1 MQRQGFQPYTMAIDT
16 QTRPAAARAFVR
28 SLNILLKFAR
38 MYDFGH
44 PRTAKQFDTA
54 WIELHTALGSGSENE
69 AGLLLGVSGDQLLLD
84 GSPLDS
90 AAAERSF
97 ARMLSAAGIASIH
110 FSPKVTQGSLARF
123 VRGFP
128 TGSGTKPIQLAEQL
142 KAALQGDPDI
152 HVNEVCFVPA
162 DSAVARS
169 TVAAQI
175 AAHTLGMSSEKSD
188 ELFNDPQ
195 KLLQLIMAAEGTK
208 GSGDGPI
215 GRGKRGSGGS
225 GDGEGD
231 GYGNGDAGSGGG
243 GSGAGHGSGSQGGHG
258 DGSAGL
264 GGPGYYAGDGSEI
277 VRGGPSFEGGSNS
290 EHAGPQLSGP
300 VNPVRG
306 SVGGAGNASG
316 DGTWNIVGGEGGGA
330 PLPADVG
337 GFWFN
342 KDGATQSSTGGTGT
356 GLRVDG
362 GAGIGPG
369 VDGGAPVHSANFDSE
384 SRSSDFGTWNIVGG
398 TGQGAP
404 LDPDA
409 GGFWLNKDLSK
420 DSGSKRGG
428 TGEKSP
434 SGISVHGTGS
444 LGDGGETEGSGGN
457 IAGGQSE
464 NPRRG
469 GGSRNKS
476 GSSARVW
483 KAPGGRGGSEAGE
496 VTRWGNATAG
506 IRGSRSARAGGP
518 GSMAVETGLMTLQED
533 ELKGILQVLAQIAR
547 TSETSQDKLDPA
559 SFQSR
564 LSTLP
569 RRARFTVSQ
578 ALSALAAQA
587 PSDVADKPTLL
598 KLAEHIAVRFAL
610 ESYEN
615 GDIEVNAVRQVL
627 DEMSQ
632 ELDGLRKVL
641 GVYEEKMARHGI
653 EVQSHVDLLAQQF
666 WNQVGDEKKK
676 AVLESA
682 EAWCVPPGKI
692 REYVEGLV
700 QSGDT
705 EGAATILRNYSK
717 CITNKSP
724 EQRRQTAM
732 GLSELASLFAKFEE
746 RLLVETIRQVGVQLA
761 EERDSELQSLVGAA
775 FVRLSQEAAN
785 KRSYQAIQRSVELV
799 EYVESERPGL
809 GKNLRPR
816 IAIENRLPDFIEESL
831 KTGNVPSGL
840 MDLLRR
846 MPAAASDHIAG
857 RFSRSGFRDDCDLL
871 ISMMQVLGPEAL
883 QHLRDQLCKGGPAEA
898 IEVLGLLMRM
908 DAGIVEEVL
917 PARMSEWKR
926 STHDRIVRQIS
937 SSGAA
942 ERGHLLL
949 KLFDD
954 LDSLVRPL
962 AIDEIGMSGEQLSDM
977 RLLRIAEGDLPDGGT
992 EYLQL
997 KAIEALGRLRTA
1009 GAEAVLRKIA
1019 EARKAFR
1026 WASPSELRLVASQA
1040 MEKIDPEW
1048 VRNFIPRSGL
1058 SIAEFSIE
1066 PLDADP
1072 NSAAIRQRRYPRL
1085 RLEHA
1090 VSAMTTNLK
1099 ENWNLVIPEMT
1110 LSGGVAICEQSLHP
1124 GSVVGLKLNAGKKPV
1139 KAQTIVR
1146 DANTQ
1151 ARAFEVVDMDLEERA
1166 KLRKLLV
1173 QLGSAQKQSTP
1184 QERTRRTTRTI
1195 TSSQT

>member
-1 MQRQGFQPYTMAIDT
+1 MAIDT

-44 PRTAKQFDTA
+44 PRTSKQFETA
-54 WIELHTALGSGSENE
+54 WVELHTAIGSGSENE
-69 AGLLLGVSGDQLLLD
+69 SGLLLGVSGDQLLLD
-84 GSPLDS
+84 GTPLDS
-90 AAAERSF
+90 AAAEKSF

-128 TGSGTKPIQLAEQL
+128 TGTGAKPIQLAEQL

-169 TVAAQI
+169 TVAAQL
-175 AAHTLGMSSEKSD
+175 AAHTFGLDSSKSD

-195 KLLQLIMAAEGTK
+195 KLLQLIIAAEGTK
-208 GSGDGPI
+208 GPGDGENT
-215 GRGKRGSGGS
+215 GRLGKRGSAGS
-225 GDGEGD
+225 GDGDGD
-231 GYGNGDAGSGGG
+231 GDAGSGGDG
-243 GSGAGHGSGSQGGHG
+243 SGEGSNGPGHGDYGDGNSGSGAGYYGGDASGVVRGVQSG
-258 DGSAGL
+258 DGDSNAG
-264 GGPGYYAGDGSEI
+264 GNGPY
-277 VRGGPSFEGGSNS
+277 V
-290 EHAGPQLSGP
+290 SGP
-300 VNPVRG
+300 VSAVRG
-306 SVGGAGNASG
+306 SGEQVANSA
-316 DGTWNIVGGEGGGA
+316 DAGTWNIVGGEGAGT
-330 PLPADVG
+330 PLSPDAA

-342 KDGATQSSTGGTGT
+342 KDGAKQSSTDGTGT
-356 GLRVDG
+356 GARVDG
-362 GAGIGPG
+362 S
-369 VDGGAPVHSANFDSE
+369 VSVHGLNFE
-384 SRSSDFGTWNIVGG
+384 NVSRSSDFGTWNIVGTSG
-398 TGQGAP
+398 EGAP
-404 LDPDA
+404 LDADA
-409 GGFWLNKDLSK
+409 GGFWLNKDLAKESSSK
-420 DSGSKRGG
+420 KPGPGGSSP
-428 TGEKSP
+428 TGV
-434 SGISVHGTGS
+434 SVHGGGG
-444 LGDGGETEGSGGN
+444 LGNSGGVEGSGGN
-457 IAGGQSE
+457 AGAGQKE
-464 NPRRG
+464 NTRRG
-469 GGSRNKS
+469 GGARNKS
-476 GSSARVW
+476 GSSAHVW
-483 KAPGGRGGSEAGE
+483 KAPGAGGSESNELG
-496 VTRWGNATAG
+496 RWGNATAE
-506 IRGSRSARAGGP
+506 IRGSRSARGGP

-547 TSETSQDKLDPA
+547 TTEDSKDKLDPA

-587 PSDVADKPTLL
+587 PSETADKPTLL

-627 DEMSQ
+627 DEMSL
-632 ELDGLRKVL
+632 ELDGLRKIL

-682 EAWCVPPGKI
+682 EAWCVPPAKV
-692 REYVEGLV
+692 REYIEKLV
-700 QSGDT
+700 QKG
-705 EGAATILRNYSK
+705 ERAAAIAALSNYAK
-717 CITNKSP
+717 CVTNKSP

-732 GLSELASLFAKFEE
+732 GLAELANLYAKIDE
-746 RLLVETIRQVGVQLA
+746 RLLVDTIRQVGVQLA
-761 EERDSELQSLVGAA
+761 EERDSELQSLMSAA
-775 FVRLSQEAAN
+775 FVRLSQEASN
-785 KRSYQAIQRSVELV
+785 KRSYQAIQRSVELL

-816 IAIENRLPDFIEESL
+816 IAVENRLPDFIEEAL
-831 KTGNVPSGL
+831 RTGNVPSGL
-840 MDLLRR
+840 TDLLRR
-846 MPAAASDHIAG
+846 MPVAASDHLAG

-871 ISMMQVLGPEAL
+871 ISMMQVLGPEGL
-883 QHLRDQLCKGGPAEA
+883 QHLREQLSKGGPAEA
-898 IEVLGLLMRM
+898 IDSIGLLMRM
-908 DAGIVEEVL
+908 DANIVEEVL
-917 PARMSEWKR
+917 PGRMSEWKR

-942 ERGHLLL
+942 DRGRLLL
-949 KLFDD
+949 RLFDE
-954 LDSLVRPL
+954 LDVLVRPL
-962 AIDEIGMSGEQLSDM
+962 ALDEVGMSGEQLSDM
-977 RLLRIAEGDLPDGGT
+977 RLLRLAEGDLPDGGT

-997 KAIEALGRLRTA
+997 KAIEALGRLRTS
-1009 GAEAVLRKIA
+1009 GAESVLRKIA

-1026 WASPSELRLVASQA
+1026 WANANELRLVASQA

-1048 VRNFIPRSGL
+1048 VRQFIPKSGL
-1058 SIAEFSIE
+1058 SIAELSIE

-1072 NSAAIRQRRYPRL
+1072 NSPAIRQRRYPRL

-1099 ENWNLVIPEMT
+1099 ENWKLDIPEMT

-1124 GSVVGLKLNAGKKPV
+1124 GSVVGMKLNAGKKPV

-1173 QLGSAQKQSTP
+1173 QLGSVQKQSTP
-1184 QERTRRTTRTI
+1184 QERTRRSTRTI
-1195 TSSQT
+1195 TSVNQS

>member
-1 MQRQGFQPYTMAIDT
+1 MAIDT

-44 PRTAKQFDTA
+44 PRTSKQFETA
-54 WIELHTALGSGSENE
+54 WVELHTAIGSGSENE
-69 AGLLLGVSGDQLLLD
+69 SGLLLGVSGDQLLLD
-84 GSPLDS
+84 GTPLDS
-90 AAAERSF
+90 AAAEKSF

-128 TGSGTKPIQLAEQL
+128 TGTGAKPIQLAEQL

-169 TVAAQI
+169 TVAAQL
-175 AAHTLGMSSEKSD
+175 AAHTFGLDSSKSD

-195 KLLQLIMAAEGTK
+195 KLLQLIIAAEGTK
-208 GSGDGPI
+208 GAGDGENT
-215 GRGKRGSGGS
+215 GRLGKRGSAGS
-225 GDGEGD
+225 GDGDGD
-231 GYGNGDAGSGGG
+231 GHAGSGGDG
-243 GSGAGHGSGSQGGHG
+243 SGEGSNGPGHGDYGDGNSGSGAGYYGGDASGVVRGVQSG
-258 DGSAGL
+258 DGDSNAG
-264 GGPGYYAGDGSEI
+264 GNGPY
-277 VRGGPSFEGGSNS
+277 V
-290 EHAGPQLSGP
+290 SGP
-300 VNPVRG
+300 VSAVRG
-306 SVGGAGNASG
+306 SGEQVANSA
-316 DGTWNIVGGEGGGA
+316 DAGTWNIVGGEGAGTPLA
-330 PLPADVG
+330 PDAA

-342 KDGATQSSTGGTGT
+342 KDGAKQSSTDGTGT
-356 GLRVDG
+356 ARVDG
-362 GAGIGPG
+362 S
-369 VDGGAPVHSANFDSE
+369 VSVHGLNFE
-384 SRSSDFGTWNIVGG
+384 NVSRSSDFGTWNIVGTSG
-398 TGQGAP
+398 EGAP
-404 LDPDA
+404 LDADA
-409 GGFWLNKDLSK
+409 GGFWLNKDLAKESSSK
-420 DSGSKRGG
+420 KTGPGGSSP
-428 TGEKSP
+428 TGV
-434 SGISVHGTGS
+434 SVHGGGG
-444 LGDGGETEGSGGN
+444 LGNSGGVEGSGGN
-457 IAGGQSE
+457 AGAGQKE
-464 NPRRG
+464 NTRRG
-469 GGSRNKS
+469 GGARNKS
-476 GSSARVW
+476 GSSAHVW
-483 KAPGGRGGSEAGE
+483 KAPGAGGSESNELG
-496 VTRWGNATAG
+496 RWGNATAE
-506 IRGSRSARAGGP
+506 IRGSRSARGGP

-547 TSETSQDKLDPA
+547 TTEDSKDKLDPA

-587 PSDVADKPTLL
+587 PSETADKPTLL

-627 DEMSQ
+627 DEMSL
-632 ELDGLRKVL
+632 ELDGLRKIL

-682 EAWCVPPGKI
+682 EAWCVPPAKV
-692 REYVEGLV
+692 REYIEKLV
-700 QSGDT
+700 QKG
-705 EGAATILRNYSK
+705 ERAAAIAALSNYAK
-717 CITNKSP
+717 CVTNKSP

-732 GLSELASLFAKFEE
+732 GLAELANLYAKIDE
-746 RLLVETIRQVGVQLA
+746 RLLVDTIRQVGVQLA
-761 EERDSELQSLVGAA
+761 EERDSELQSLMSAA
-775 FVRLSQEAAN
+775 FVRLSQEASN
-785 KRSYQAIQRSVELV
+785 KRSYQAIQRSVELL

-816 IAIENRLPDFIEESL
+816 IAVENRLPDFIEEAL
-831 KTGNVPSGL
+831 RTGNVPSGL
-840 MDLLRR
+840 TDLLRR
-846 MPAAASDHIAG
+846 MPVAASDHLAG

-871 ISMMQVLGPEAL
+871 ISMMQVLGPEGL
-883 QHLRDQLCKGGPAEA
+883 QHLREQLSKGGPAEA
-898 IEVLGLLMRM
+898 IDSIGLLMRM
-908 DAGIVEEVL
+908 DANIVEEVL
-917 PARMSEWKR
+917 PGRMSEWKR

-942 ERGHLLL
+942 DRGRLLL
-949 KLFDD
+949 RLFDE
-954 LDSLVRPL
+954 LDVLVRPL
-962 AIDEIGMSGEQLSDM
+962 ALDEVGMSGEQLSDM
-977 RLLRIAEGDLPDGGT
+977 RLLRLAEGDLPDGGT

-997 KAIEALGRLRTA
+997 KAIEALGRLRTS
-1009 GAEAVLRKIA
+1009 GAESVLRKIA

-1026 WASPSELRLVASQA
+1026 WANANELRLVASQA

-1048 VRNFIPRSGL
+1048 VRQFIPKSGL
-1058 SIAEFSIE
+1058 SIAELSIE

-1072 NSAAIRQRRYPRL
+1072 NSPAIRQRRYPRL

-1099 ENWNLVIPEMT
+1099 ENWKLDIPEMT

-1124 GSVVGLKLNAGKKPV
+1124 GSVVGMKLNAGKKPV

-1173 QLGSAQKQSTP
+1173 QLGSVQKQSTP
-1184 QERTRRTTRTI
+1184 QERTRRSTRTI
-1195 TSSQT
+1195 TSVNQS

>member
-1 MQRQGFQPYTMAIDT
+1 MAIDT

-208 GSGDGPI
+208 GSGDGPNI
-215 GRGKRGSGGS
+215 GRGKHGSG
-225 GDGEGD
+225 GDGEGESD
-231 GYGNGDAGSGGG
+231 
-243 GSGAGHGSGSQGGHG
+243 GHGSGN
-258 DGSAGL
+258 AGP

-277 VRGGPSFEGGSNS
+277 VRGGSLFDGASNS
-290 EHAGPQLSGP
+290 ENAGTQVSGP
-300 VNPVRG
+300 VSPVRG

-316 DGTWNIVGGEGGGA
+316 VGTWNIVGGEGAGTPLA
-330 PLPADVG
+330 PDVG

-342 KDGATQSSTGGTGT
+342 KDGATQSSTGGAGT
-356 GLRVDG
+356 GVR
-362 GAGIGPG
+362 
-369 VDGGAPVHSANFDSE
+369 VDGGAPVHAVNFDSE

-398 TGQGAP
+398 TGEGAP

-420 DSGSKRGG
+420 DAGSKRHGS
-428 TGEKSP
+428 GEKSP

-444 LGDGGETEGSGGN
+444 LGDAGAVEGSGGN
-457 IAGGQSE
+457 IPGGQSE

-469 GGSRNKS
+469 GGTRNKS

-483 KAPGGRGGSEAGE
+483 NAPGGGGRSETAE
-496 VTRWGNATAG
+496 VSRWGNATAG
-506 IRGSRSARAGGP
+506 IRGSRAARGGGP
-518 GSMAVETGLMTLQED
+518 GSLAVETGLMTLRED

-547 TSETSQDKLDPA
+547 TSETSKDKLDPA

-627 DEMSQ
+627 DEMSL
-632 ELDGLRKVL
+632 ELDGLRKIL

-705 EGAATILRNYSK
+705 EAAATILRNYAK

-732 GLSELASLFAKFEE
+732 GLSELANLYATIEE

-831 KTGNVPSGL
+831 KTANVPSGL

-846 MPAAASDHIAG
+846 MPAAAADHLAG

-871 ISMMQVLGPEAL
+871 ISMMQVLGPEGL

-898 IEVLGLLMRM
+898 IDVLGLLMRM
-908 DAGIVEEVL
+908 DASIVEEVL
-917 PARMSEWKR
+917 PARMCEWKR

-949 KLFDD
+949 KLFDG

-977 RLLRIAEGDLPDGGT
+977 RLLRIAEGDLPNGGT

-1019 EARKAFR
+1019 EARRAFR
-1026 WASPSELRLVASQA
+1026 WASPNELRLVASQA

-1066 PLDADP
+1066 PLDSDP
-1072 NSAAIRQRRYPRL
+1072 NSPAIRQRRYPRL

-1124 GSVVGLKLNAGKKPV
+1124 GSVVGMKFNVGKKPV

-1173 QLGSAQKQSTP
+1173 QLGSVQKQSTP

-1195 TSSQT
+1195 TSSQS

>member
-1 MQRQGFQPYTMAIDT
+1 MAIDT

-44 PRTAKQFDTA
+44 PRTSKQFETA
-54 WIELHTALGSGSENE
+54 WVELHTAIGSGSENE
-69 AGLLLGVSGDQLLLD
+69 SGLLLGVSGDQLLLD
-84 GSPLDS
+84 GTPLDS
-90 AAAERSF
+90 AAAEKSF

-128 TGSGTKPIQLAEQL
+128 TGTGAKPIQLAEQL

-169 TVAAQI
+169 TVAAQL
-175 AAHTLGMSSEKSD
+175 AAHTFGLDSSKSD

-195 KLLQLIMAAEGTK
+195 KLLQLIIAAEGTK
-208 GSGDGPI
+208 GPGDGENT
-215 GRGKRGSGGS
+215 GRLGKRGSAGS
-225 GDGEGD
+225 GDGDGD
-231 GYGNGDAGSGGG
+231 GHAGSGGDG
-243 GSGAGHGSGSQGGHG
+243 SGEGSNGPGHGDYGDGNSGSGAGYYGGDASGVVRGVQSG
-258 DGSAGL
+258 DGDSNAG
-264 GGPGYYAGDGSEI
+264 GNGPY
-277 VRGGPSFEGGSNS
+277 V
-290 EHAGPQLSGP
+290 SGP
-300 VNPVRG
+300 VSAVRG
-306 SVGGAGNASG
+306 SGEQVANSA
-316 DGTWNIVGGEGGGA
+316 DAGTWNIVGGEGAGT
-330 PLPADVG
+330 PLSPDAA

-342 KDGATQSSTGGTGT
+342 KDGAKQSSTDGTGT
-356 GLRVDG
+356 GARVDG
-362 GAGIGPG
+362 S
-369 VDGGAPVHSANFDSE
+369 VSVHGLNFE
-384 SRSSDFGTWNIVGG
+384 NVSRSSDFGTWNIVGTSG
-398 TGQGAP
+398 EGAP
-404 LDPDA
+404 LDADA
-409 GGFWLNKDLSK
+409 GGFWLNKDLAKESSSK
-420 DSGSKRGG
+420 KTGPGGSSP
-428 TGEKSP
+428 TGV
-434 SGISVHGTGS
+434 SVHGGGG
-444 LGDGGETEGSGGN
+444 LGNSGGVEGSGGN
-457 IAGGQSE
+457 AGAGQKE
-464 NPRRG
+464 NTRRG
-469 GGSRNKS
+469 GGARNKS
-476 GSSARVW
+476 GSSAHVW
-483 KAPGGRGGSEAGE
+483 KAPGAGGSESNELG
-496 VTRWGNATAG
+496 RWGNATAE
-506 IRGSRSARAGGP
+506 IRGSRSARGGP

-547 TSETSQDKLDPA
+547 TTEDSKDKLDPA

-587 PSDVADKPTLL
+587 PSETADKPTLL

-627 DEMSQ
+627 DEMSL
-632 ELDGLRKVL
+632 ELDGLRKIL

-682 EAWCVPPGKI
+682 EAWCVPPAKV
-692 REYVEGLV
+692 REYIEKLV
-700 QSGDT
+700 QKG
-705 EGAATILRNYSK
+705 ERAAAIAALSNYAK
-717 CITNKSP
+717 CVTNKSP

-732 GLSELASLFAKFEE
+732 GLAELANLYAKIDE
-746 RLLVETIRQVGVQLA
+746 RLLVDTIRQVGVQLA
-761 EERDSELQSLVGAA
+761 EERDSELQSLMSAA
-775 FVRLSQEAAN
+775 FVRLSQEASN
-785 KRSYQAIQRSVELV
+785 KRSYQAIQRSVELL

-816 IAIENRLPDFIEESL
+816 IAVENRLPDFIEEAL
-831 KTGNVPSGL
+831 RTGNVPSGL
-840 MDLLRR
+840 TDLLRR
-846 MPAAASDHIAG
+846 MPVAASDHLAG

-871 ISMMQVLGPEAL
+871 ISMMQVLGPEGL
-883 QHLRDQLCKGGPAEA
+883 QHLREQLSKGGPAEA
-898 IEVLGLLMRM
+898 IDSIGLLMRM
-908 DAGIVEEVL
+908 DANIVEEVL
-917 PARMSEWKR
+917 PGRMSEWKR

-942 ERGHLLL
+942 DRGRLLL
-949 KLFDD
+949 RLFDE
-954 LDSLVRPL
+954 LDVLVRPL
-962 AIDEIGMSGEQLSDM
+962 ALDEVGMSGEQLSDM
-977 RLLRIAEGDLPDGGT
+977 RLLRLAEGDLPDGGT

-997 KAIEALGRLRTA
+997 KAIEALGRLRTS
-1009 GAEAVLRKIA
+1009 GAESVLRKIA

-1026 WASPSELRLVASQA
+1026 WANANELRLVASQA

-1048 VRNFIPRSGL
+1048 VRQFIPKSGL
-1058 SIAEFSIE
+1058 SIAELSIE

-1072 NSAAIRQRRYPRL
+1072 NSPAIRQRRYPRL

-1099 ENWNLVIPEMT
+1099 ENWKLDIPEMT

-1124 GSVVGLKLNAGKKPV
+1124 GSVVGMKLNAGKKPV

-1173 QLGSAQKQSTP
+1173 QLGSVQKQSTP
-1184 QERTRRTTRTI
+1184 QERTRRSTRTI
-1195 TSSQT
+1195 TSVNQS

>member
-1 MQRQGFQPYTMAIDT
+1 MAIDT

-44 PRTAKQFDTA
+44 PRTSKQFDTA
-54 WIELHTALGSGSENE
+54 WVELHTAIGSGSENE
-69 AGLLLGVSGDQLLLD
+69 SGLLLGVSGDQLLLD
-84 GSPLDS
+84 GTPLDS
-90 AAAERSF
+90 AAAEKSF

-128 TGSGTKPIQLAEQL
+128 TGTGAKPIQLAEQL

-169 TVAAQI
+169 TVAAQL
-175 AAHTLGMSSEKSD
+175 AAHTFGLDSGKSD

-195 KLLQLIMAAEGTK
+195 KLLQLIIAAEGTK
-208 GSGDGPI
+208 GAGDGENTGRLGKRGSAGSGDGHA
-215 GRGKRGSGGS
+215 GSGGDGSGEGSGGS
-225 GDGEGD
+225 GEHGD
-231 GYGNGDAGSGGG
+231 GTFGPGGAGYYGGDASGVVRGVQSGDGDSNAG
-243 GSGAGHGSGSQGGHG
+243 GSG
-258 DGSAGL
+258 
-264 GGPGYYAGDGSEI
+264 PY
-277 VRGGPSFEGGSNS
+277 V
-290 EHAGPQLSGP
+290 SGP
-300 VNPVRG
+300 VSAVRG
-306 SVGGAGNASG
+306 SGEQVVNAADS
-316 DGTWNIVGGEGGGA
+316 GTWNIVGGEGGGT
-330 PLPADVG
+330 PLAADAG

-342 KDGATQSSTGGTGT
+342 KDGAKQSSTDGAETGA
-356 GLRVDG
+356 RVDG
-362 GAGIGPG
+362 S
-369 VDGGAPVHSANFDSE
+369 VPVHGLNIDNF
-384 SRSSDFGTWNIVGG
+384 SRSSDFGTWNIVGASG
-398 TGQGAP
+398 EGAP

-420 DSGSKRGG
+420 ESSPKRPGSGERNP
-428 TGEKSP
+428 TGV
-434 SGISVHGTGS
+434 SVHGV
-444 LGDGGETEGSGGN
+444 GGLVDSGGAEGSGGN
-457 IAGGQSE
+457 AGPGQKE
-464 NPRRG
+464 NVRRG

-476 GSSARVW
+476 GSSAHVW
-483 KAPGGRGGSEAGE
+483 KAPGAGGSESGE
-496 VTRWGNATAG
+496 LGRWGNATAE
-506 IRGSRSARAGGP
+506 IRGSRSARGGGP

-547 TSETSQDKLDPA
+547 TTETSKDKLDPV

-587 PSDVADKPTLL
+587 PSETADKPTLL

-627 DEMSQ
+627 DEMSL
-632 ELDGLRKVL
+632 ELDGLRKIL

-682 EAWCVPPGKI
+682 EAWCVPPAKV
-692 REYVEGLV
+692 REYVEKLV
-700 QSGDT
+700 QKGET
-705 EGAATILRNYSK
+705 AAAIGALSNYAK
-717 CITNKSP
+717 CVTNKSP

-732 GLSELASLFAKFEE
+732 GLAELANLYAKIDE
-746 RLLVETIRQVGVQLA
+746 RLLVDTIRQVGVQLA
-761 EERDSELQSLVGAA
+761 EERDSELQSLMSAA
-775 FVRLSQEAAN
+775 FVRLSQEASN
-785 KRSYQAIQRSVELV
+785 KRSYQAIQRSVELL
-799 EYVESERPGL
+799 EYVESERPGM

-816 IAIENRLPDFIEESL
+816 IAVENRLPDFIEEAL
-831 KTGNVPSGL
+831 RTGNVPSGL
-840 MDLLRR
+840 TDLLRR
-846 MPAAASDHIAG
+846 MPVAASDHLAG

-871 ISMMQVLGPEAL
+871 ISMMEVLGPEGL
-883 QHLRDQLCKGGPAEA
+883 QHLREQLSKGGPAEA
-898 IEVLGLLMRM
+898 IDAIGLLMRM
-908 DAGIVEEVL
+908 DANIVEEVL
-917 PARMSEWKR
+917 PGRMSEWKR

-942 ERGHLLL
+942 DRGRLLL
-949 KLFDD
+949 RLFDE
-954 LDSLVRPL
+954 LDVLVRPL
-962 AIDEIGMSGEQLSDM
+962 ALDEVGMSGEQLSDM
-977 RLLRIAEGDLPDGGT
+977 RLLRLAEGDLPAGGT

-997 KAIEALGRLRTA
+997 KAIEALGRLRTS
-1009 GAEAVLRKIA
+1009 GAESVLRKIA

-1026 WASPSELRLVASQA
+1026 WANANELRLVASQA

-1048 VRNFIPRSGL
+1048 VRQFIPKSGL
-1058 SIAEFSIE
+1058 SVAELSIE

-1072 NSAAIRQRRYPRL
+1072 NSPAIRQRRYPRL

-1099 ENWNLVIPEMT
+1099 ENWKLDIPEMT

-1124 GSVVGLKLNAGKKPV
+1124 GSVVGMKMNAGKKPV

-1173 QLGSAQKQSTP
+1173 QLGSVQKQSTP
-1184 QERTRRTTRTI
+1184 QERTRRSTRTI
-1195 TSSQT
+1195 TTVNQG